1 MSLCKAY
8 PWFIVLCMTG
18 GGILAHHSGYSLI
31 AGAAGGAAIGMV
43 PLLILGAIVGLML
56 IWCPER
62 PVCICGKCHSEDYD
76 FVGPMYK
83 SQDDTYY
90 YKCSLCDR
98 EYRCRG
104 PKFELK
110 TTQGYSP
117 YMEMS
122 KWHRWKKSTY

>member
-1 MSLCKAY
+1 MA
-8 PWFIVLCMTG
+8 G
-18 GGILAHHSGYSLI
+18 GGMLAHHSGYSIL
-31 AGAAGGAAIGMV
+31 AGAAGGIAVGML
-43 PLLILGAIVGLML
+43 PLFFLGAIVGLML

-62 PVCICGKCHSEDYD
+62 PICICGKCRSDNYD

-90 YKCSLCDR
+90 YKCSVCGR

-110 TTQGYSP
+110 TEQGYSP

-122 KWHRWKKSTY
+122 RWHIWKRST